1 MAWEKMKGLSGRR
14 EGGERETEAI
24 KLGSLIGFLI
34 FPFIG
39 LLPLMYPNGPG

>member
-1 MAWEKMKGLSGRR
+1 MGEDERVEWEAR
-14 EGGERETEAI
+14 GGERETEAI